1 MQEEGWLSSDS
12 DDEESWLA
20 MEPVHR
26 RSSLDH
32 QFPSNS
38 RVGSQR
44 QSVLSPEAEKMKR
57 RRASRVSMRRVED
70 PNGNATLVDES
81 IGQADLLEELETEG
95 SFVLHINEWGALTPN
110 SVAYK
115 AKKREEVL
123 YAEREKEREAREA
136 REAALQK
143 EVDALKQEVLDL
155 IAKCREEFE
164 NEQKQKLEVERDTTG
179 MTCFERMKQ
188 KLDEKRKLLKQR
200 AKKLQKITGK
210 PVVGVGDKPL
220 RSRLTTPLL

>member
-1 MQEEGWLSSDS
+1 MQEDGWLSSDS
-12 DDEESWLA
+12 DDPEQSWLA

-38 RVGSQR
+38 RDS
-44 QSVLSPEAEKMKR
+44 SVLEPEAGKMNR

-70 PNGNATLVDES
+70 GDSIARVVDES
-81 IGQADLLEELETEG
+81 IGQADLLEELEKEG

-115 AKKREEVL
+115 AQKREEVL
-123 YAEREKEREAREA
+123 HAEREKEREVRDAMK
-136 REAALQK
+136 AALQK

-164 NEQKQKLEVERDTTG
+164 KEQQQKLEEEELEKDTTG
-179 MTCFERMKQ
+179 MTCFEKMKQ
-188 KLDEKRKLLKQR
+188 KLDDKRKLLKQR

-210 PVVGVGDKPL
+210 PVVGVGDTPL
-220 RSRLTTPLL
+220 R